1 MPRHELFYPKTANN
15 KVNRYAPLAKYDAT
29 TIHTIINSVP
39 VLHVSFLSPSDPPL
53 PVILPY
59 IGRLSLPPLLPP
71 ILTPPGLGSFTNP
84 SAGPDEA
91 QDLYLHGYVSSRLF
105 RPSPQGSINLCVA
118 ATIVD
123 GFVLAL
129 TPYNHTYNY
138 RSAILHGTATLVSDP
153 DEKLYVMRLITEGV
167 MPGRWEGSRVPPKKA
182 ELESTGILKM
192 TIESA
197 SAKVRAGGPGG
208 ERGEEEEV
216 KERVWTGVVP
226 TWMTHGEPVE
236 AGGNR
241 VQMVP
246 EYVKEAVSA
255 FLLS

>member
-59 IGRLSLPPLLPP
+59 IGRL
-71 ILTPPGLGSFTNP
+71 GSFTYP

-105 RPSPQGSINLCVA
+105 RPSPNGSINLCVA

-123 GFVLAL
+123 GLVLAL

-153 DEKLYVMRLITEGV
+153 DEKLYAMRLITEGV

-182 ELESTGILKM
+182 ELDATGILKM

-197 SAKVRAGGPGG
+197 SAKD
-208 ERGEEEEV
+208 EET

-226 TWMTHGEPVE
+226 TWMTLGEPVE

-241 VQMVP
+241 VQIVP
-246 EYVKEAVSA
+246 EYVKEAVGERNERA
-255 FLLS
+255 RREAEEWRGVGF